1 MRSDAGLHDA
11 VRLHAGSLGALI
23 RNPEDRSQVLGDHLE
38 KVGGKLLCFYYAFSE
53 YDGVAIFEAPDET
66 VAAAALLAVVA
77 PGHDRSIKTTALLTV
92 EQAMTGMRQA
102 RRPQVPPADGGR
114 GGLAPLPRLARP
126 LPALGPRRPGRAP
139 GDTVRGRRWRYAP

>member
-1 MRSDAGLHDA
+1 MPVYMTQFAYTPEA
-11 VRLHAGSLGALI
+11 WAALI
-23 RNPEDRSQVLGDHLE
+23 RTPEDRSRVLGDHLE

-66 VAAAALLAVVA
+66 AAAAALLAVVA

-102 RRPQVPPADGGR
+102 SGLKYRPPMEAGADW
-114 GGLAPLPRLARP
+114 RP
-126 LPALGPRRPGRAP
+126 YH
-139 GDTVRGRRWRYAP
+139 D